1 MADWTE
7 ELSDEQKNN
16 IMDLI
21 VTTVK
26 EIRYQMDQD
35 ILFTQQIW
43 ERKGFLKSRRTRKAF
58 EAWERSFQSCQLV
71 IVCGKKTTTAIMKGE
86 MFNDSLSNGNAIKR

>member
-7 ELSDEQKNN
+7 ELTDEQKNN

-26 EIRYQMDQD
+26 EIRVQMDQD

-58 EAWERSFQSCQLV
+58 DACRA
-71 IVCGKKTTTAIMKGE
+71 IVQGKNEIFDETIEK
-86 MFNDSLSNGNAIKR
+86 D

>member
-7 ELSDEQKNN
+7 ELTDEQKNN

-26 EIRYQMDQD
+26 EIRVQMDQD

-58 EAWERSFQSCQLV
+58 EACRS
-71 IVCGKKTTTAIMKGE
+71 IVQGKNEVFKDTE
-86 MFNDSLSNGNAIKR
+86 D

>member
-1 MADWTE
+1 MEENNKNWTD
-7 ELSDEQKNN
+7 ELTEDQKNN
-16 IMDLI
+16 IMDLV

-26 EIRYQMDQD
+26 EIRYQIDQD

-58 EAWERSFQSCQLV
+58 EACRS
-71 IVCGKKTTTAIMKGE
+71 IVQGKNEIFSETNE
-86 MFNDSLSNGNAIKR
+86 

>member
-1 MADWTE
+1 MSDWTE
-7 ELSDEQKNN
+7 TLTEEQKSN

-26 EIRYQMDQD
+26 EIRMQLDQD

-43 ERKGFLKSRRTRKAF
+43 EKKGFLKSRRTRKAF
-58 EAWERSFQSCQLV
+58 ESCRA
-71 IVCGKKTTTAIMKGE
+71 IVQGKNEIFE
-86 MFNDSLSNGNAIKR
+86 NDSNEKS

>member
-1 MADWTE
+1 MEENNKNWTD
-7 ELSDEQKNN
+7 ELTEDQKSN
-16 IMDLI
+16 IMDLV

-26 EIRYQMDQD
+26 EIRYQIDQD

-58 EAWERSFQSCQLV
+58 ESCRS
-71 IVCGKKTTTAIMKGE
+71 IVQGKNEIFSETNE
-86 MFNDSLSNGNAIKR
+86 

>member
-16 IMDLI
+16 IMNLI

-26 EIRYQMDQD
+26 EIRTQIDQD

-58 EAWERSFQSCQLV
+58 DACRA
-71 IVCGKKTTTAIMKGE
+71 IVQGKNEIFK
-86 MFNDSLSNGNAIKR
+86 DSDDSV

>member
-1 MADWTE
+1 MADWTN
-7 ELSDEQKNN
+7 ELTEEQKKN
-16 IMDLI
+16 IMDLV

-26 EIRYQMDQD
+26 EIRYQIDQD

-58 EAWERSFQSCQLV
+58 EACRA
-71 IVCGKKTTTAIMKGE
+71 IVQGKNEI
-86 MFNDSLSNGNAIKR
+86 FNLEEKSNEK

>member
-1 MADWTE
+1 MEENNKNWTD
-7 ELSDEQKNN
+7 ELTEDQKNN

-26 EIRYQMDQD
+26 EIRYQIDQD

-58 EAWERSFQSCQLV
+58 EACRS
-71 IVCGKKTTTAIMKGE
+71 IVQGKNEI
-86 MFNDSLSNGNAIKR
+86 FNETNE

>member
-1 MADWTE
+1 MLLYTLGHLCIGEEMSDWTE
-7 ELSDEQKNN
+7 ELTEEQKNN

-26 EIRYQMDQD
+26 EIRTQMDQD

-43 ERKGFLKSRRTRKAF
+43 DRKGFLKSRRTRKAF
-58 EAWERSFQSCQLV
+58 EACRS
-71 IVCGKKTTTAIMKGE
+71 IVQGKNEVFDEGQ
-86 MFNDSLSNGNAIKR
+86 

>member
-1 MADWTE
+1 MNLKVETENKNWTD
-7 ELSDEQKNN
+7 ELTEEQKNN

-26 EIRYQMDQD
+26 EIRNQLDQD

-58 EAWERSFQSCQLV
+58 DACRS
-71 IVCGKKTTTAIMKGE
+71 IVQGKNE
-86 MFNDSLSNGNAIKR
+86 VFNDEVD

>member
-1 MADWTE
+1 MQQYTLNHLCIGEKMADWTE
-7 ELSDEQKNN
+7 ELTDEQKSN
-16 IMDLI
+16 IMDLV

-26 EIRYQMDQD
+26 EIRTQLDQD

-58 EAWERSFQSCQLV
+58 EACRA
-71 IVCGKKTTTAIMKGE
+71 IVQGKNEIFDKE
-86 MFNDSLSNGNAIKR
+86 V

>member
-1 MADWTE
+1 MQQHILDLIYIGGMMADWTE
-7 ELSDEQKNN
+7 ELTDEQKSN

-26 EIRYQMDQD
+26 EIRHQMDQD

-58 EAWERSFQSCQLV
+58 EACRA
-71 IVCGKKTTTAIMKGE
+71 IVQGKNE
-86 MFNDSLSNGNAIKR
+86 VFNEQEDNL

>member
-1 MADWTE
+1 VETTSKDWTE
-7 ELSDEQKNN
+7 ELTDEQKNN

-26 EIRYQMDQD
+26 EIRHQIDQD

-58 EAWERSFQSCQLV
+58 ESCRAVVQ
-71 IVCGKKTTTAIMKGE
+71 GKNEI
-86 MFNDSLSNGNAIKR
+86 FNDLQE